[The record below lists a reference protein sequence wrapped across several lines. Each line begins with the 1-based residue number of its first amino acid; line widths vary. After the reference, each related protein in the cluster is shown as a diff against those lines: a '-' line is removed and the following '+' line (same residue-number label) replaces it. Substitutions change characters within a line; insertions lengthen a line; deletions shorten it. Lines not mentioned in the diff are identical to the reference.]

1 MRRGKEIAVKK
12 PTLSRHLPVDRKL
25 QVDRE
30 TLRQLDAGALREGQ
44 TRAEDPCP
52 TGSDTE

>member
-1 MRRGKEIAVKK
+1 MKK
-12 PTLSRHLPVDRKL
+12 PTLARHLPVDRKL

-52 TGSDTE
+52 TGSDTDTR